1 MTSTKRSLSRA
12 GSSLTYHYRRYPHVT
27 KTRHHQQNHPRPTS
41 STKGSHHHHHNHPLR
56 HRRNHDQHQH
66 QHQHQHR
73 HHHQQHHVSHHPRP
87 NPLHRGQ
94 ARGSLVNPGSFPAQV
109 AHVLLD
115 RLQLSNTTAS
125 VDKLGPSALK
135 LIGLGVQ
142 LASPWRQAAVM
153 AAPSDLT
160 LKWFDIAVGS
170 FHKRQHTKPTE
181 PQSQRP

>member
-1 MTSTKRSLSRA
+1 M
-12 GSSLTYHYRRYPHVT
+12 
-27 KTRHHQQNHPRPTS
+27 
-41 STKGSHHHHHNHPLR
+41 
-56 HRRNHDQHQH
+56 
-66 QHQHQHR
+66 
-73 HHHQQHHVSHHPRP
+73 
-87 NPLHRGQ
+87 
-94 ARGSLVNPGSFPAQV
+94 
-109 AHVLLD
+109 LLD

-170 FHKRQHTKPTE
+170 FHKRQHTNANRAPIAKAMKNSDRQGTGFMGSCIRLDAGRRGTL
-181 PQSQRP
+181 QSVRDTVQMATRTKKHIIRQDGHCEKAVSI